1 MPTMSLVIGLGV
13 LLPSAPISIGAQAA
27 RDTTGTPPT
36 GTDCVASPQSIER
49 AAALI
54 NRYSDRVL
62 FGTDVVA
69 PSTPRQYFA
78 VYEQYA
84 PFWRAL
90 SPDASAI
97 ARTGNYERLFNA
109 ARRKVRAWASTHTN

>member
-1 MPTMSLVIGLGV
+1 MSLVIGLGV
-13 LLPSAPISIGAQAA
+13 MLASAPISIGAHAGLGRVVHPPSSAEVNPAERSPRHIDIVEGILADSTLQHVHFDISWDEVA
-27 RDTTGTPPT
+27 RYL
-36 GTDCVASPQSIER
+36 VASPQSIER

-84 PFWRAL
+84 PL
-90 SPDASAI
+90 
-97 ARTGNYERLFNA
+97 
-109 ARRKVRAWASTHTN
+109 